1 MERFRQPQR
10 IHKNGLVTCRQ
21 QTMISTLNVR
31 TLRTDDRREELCHS
45 FEKQGI
51 DILGIQEHRIV
62 HEDTPVKYEK
72 LLGSTLI
79 TTTSWKN
86 RSNAAQGG
94 VGLLVTSKALKSLAG
109 IKSHT
114 PRIMQ
119 ANFTGNPNCAIIII
133 YAPTSQATD
142 EELDEFYNDLNQAI
156 AATPAHTN
164 LIVVG
169 DFNAKN
175 RKGTCNAYVK

>member
-1 MERFRQPQR
+1 M
-10 IHKNGLVTCRQ
+10 
-21 QTMISTLNVR
+21 
-31 TLRTDDRREELCHS
+31 
-45 FEKQGI
+45 
-51 DILGIQEHRIV
+51 
-62 HEDTPVKYEK
+62 
-72 LLGSTLI
+72 I
-79 TTTSWKN
+79 TTTAWKN

-94 VGLLVTSKALKSLAG
+94 VGLLVTNKALKSLAG

-119 ANFTGNPNCAIIII
+119 ANFTGNPKCAIIII

-169 DFNAKN
+169 DFNAKIGKEHAMHTLSEISN
-175 RKGTCNAYVK
+175 RNGERLIDLALQRELIVSNTSFQKRPGKLWT

>member
-31 TLRTDDRREELCHS
+31 TLRTDDRREELSHS

-51 DILGIQEHRIV
+51 DILGIQEHCIV

-79 TTTSWKN
+79 TTTAWKTE
-86 RSNAAQGG
+86 QMLHK
-94 VGLLVTSKALKSLAG
+94 V
-109 IKSHT
+109 
-114 PRIMQ
+114 
-119 ANFTGNPNCAIIII
+119 
-133 YAPTSQATD
+133 
-142 EELDEFYNDLNQAI
+142 ELD
-156 AATPAHTN
+156 
-164 LIVVG
+164 
-169 DFNAKN
+169 
-175 RKGTCNAYVK
+175 C